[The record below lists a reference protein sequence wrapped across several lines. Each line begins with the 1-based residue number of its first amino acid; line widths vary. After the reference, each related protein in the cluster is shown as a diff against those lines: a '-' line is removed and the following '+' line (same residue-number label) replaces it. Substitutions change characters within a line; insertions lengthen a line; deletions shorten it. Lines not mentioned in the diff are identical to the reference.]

1 MNFFP
6 SFKLIREKI
15 KQIKHIEIFLAIIIL
30 AVIASI
36 FCSTLTSKEKI
47 DTMLD
52 TPQDNGEESIDEGTE
67 LSLQKD
73 IEVQLTDILSS
84 IQGAGRISV
93 MVTLETGIEI
103 ITASDINKS
112 NTITEE
118 EDGQGGKRRI
128 TEDNISETT
137 VTITEDG
144 NTKPVILK
152 KSYPSIKG
160 VIVVSEGARIPE
172 VKRDLSEAVQTVLGI
187 PANRVK
193 VFVMED

>member
-1 MNFFP
+1 LNFFP

-36 FCSTLTSKEKI
+36 FCSTLTPKEKI

-52 TPQDNGEESIDEGTE
+52 TPQDNGEESIDESTE

-73 IEVQLTDILSS
+73 IEAQLTDILSS

-128 TEDNISETT
+128 TEDNVSETT
-137 VTITEDG
+137 VTITENGD
-144 NTKPVILK
+144 TKPVILK

-160 VIVVSEGARIPE
+160 VIVVSEGARVPE

-187 PANRVK
+187 SANRVK